1 MFVICYT
8 PFFLCFLICL
18 RLAFIE
24 VIDFMSKFDVIALT
38 VFTIILLCIGSFEK
52 DLKNIIVSIQ
62 KLSEYVSNNLSIDF
76 TNDMILELS
85 ETYDNTSLLNT
96 DTIYDVLNYL
106 SEKYELIAYTN
117 WFTDDQIKRLR
128 KYDLDKFF
136 TKVYGWDILPKKPSK
151 EALIEIIKN
160 DDKENY
166 IFVGD
171 SIELDLEIPDDM
183 GIDTIFYNRKN
194 IKQNKYKEI
203 FKIEELKNI
212 L

>member
-1 MFVICYT
+1 MTKKIVFDLDNT
-8 PFFLCFLICL
+8 LLFLSDEWEENYK
-18 RLAFIE
+18 RFIDKYKLN
-24 VIDFMSKFDVIALT
+24 ISANDLF
-38 VFTIILLCIGSFEK
+38 LCIGSFEK
-52 DLKNIIVSIQ
+52 DIKNIVVSIQ

-85 ETYDNTSLLNT
+85 EIYDNTSLLNT

-117 WFTDDQIKRLR
+117 WFTDDQIKRLK

-151 EALIEIIKN
+151 EGLREIIKN
-160 DDKENY
+160 DNIEDY
-166 IFVGD
+166 IFIGD

-183 GIDTIFYNRKN
+183 EIDTIFYNIKN